1 MVLRS
6 RLIIIAALIPLGLWQ
21 MADDAVCTPLS
32 LSDPETYG
40 SQGAVD
46 ALLNGRTGNESEIN
60 NVIQSARENLAP
72 PSSEVFFEALA
83 DQPIAERLSLSNVRS
98 LEELI
103 ETAGASA
110 VANVRGAGG
119 QQAAGPRQG
128 GGTGASSQQSAQV
141 ATANTIEGIARS
153 LINTQGSSGIAPEP
167 TTEQA
172 SGTGFSVLASV
183 MRIEVDSNVIQ
194 AIARVISPS
203 IDLGGVVSFSV
214 FGMGDFAFMVSAD
227 TDEINI
233 IDVESGART
242 SMNYANRRPGY
253 RSAISENPQR
263 GAVQSGGTAQGRRL
277 ADLLESAKDWIFT
290 YILHPFTLTTL
301 AMLLVIWTL
310 WRMRSREI

>member
-1 MVLRS
+1 
-6 RLIIIAALIPLGLWQ
+6 
-21 MADDAVCTPLS
+21 
-32 LSDPETYG
+32 
-40 SQGAVD
+40 
-46 ALLNGRTGNESEIN
+46 
-60 NVIQSARENLAP
+60 
-72 PSSEVFFEALA
+72 
-83 DQPIAERLSLSNVRS
+83 
-98 LEELI
+98 
-103 ETAGASA
+103 
-110 VANVRGAGG
+110 
-119 QQAAGPRQG
+119 
-128 GGTGASSQQSAQV
+128 
-141 ATANTIEGIARS
+141 
-153 LINTQGSSGIAPEP
+153 
-167 TTEQA
+167 
-172 SGTGFSVLASV
+172 